1 MSEHLLTGLA
11 DINSAFYEHVEK
23 GKAYSVRFFVGVM
36 IFCTLL
42 LFFSYRSSSHVLFDG
57 NCLRTIRMDGD
68 DFGIVFGI
76 SYGDG
81 WLVIMEMGTTTL
93 AAFKTSR

>member
-11 DINSAFYEHVEK
+11 DINSALYEHVEK

-42 LFFSYRSSSHVLFDG
+42 LFFLIGAAVTFFFDG
-57 NCLRTIRMDGD
+57 NCLRTTRMDGD